1 MKSRRRLV
9 IAGAVV
15 LSAAAAVYW
24 FARDRQAPVKYVT
37 AAADRGDVSEVVGA
51 TGTLQAVLTVQV
63 GSQVSGTIQ
72 EMYVDFNTRV
82 EKNQVIARLDPSL
95 FEARLGQA
103 KANLAAARANAD
115 RARTTLEDARLKNE
129 RAKQLSQEQLLPQS
143 DLETAQTN
151 FASAASQVKA
161 ADAAST
167 QAAASVKLAE
177 VDLDNTVIRA
187 PISGVVISRSVDV
200 GQTVAASLQAPTLF
214 VIAND
219 LSRMQV
225 LASVDEADV
234 GRIKTGQEVTFRVD
248 SFPDRTFRGRVEQVR
263 LQPTVAQNVVTY
275 SAMISADN
283 PGQILM
289 PGMTATVT
297 VVSQERDDVVRV
309 PAAALR
315 FRPEGYEAGANRPG
329 GRRGDQAEA
338 SPGAAPAAASPVAL
352 SSPAPAPGQGRGGQ
366 GGPGRGG
373 RRRGGGG
380 FGEPATDGSVR
391 PALVFVMG
399 ADGKPEARR
408 VRIGLSDGQFVE
420 VADGLE
426 PGAQVIVGTEGVARA
441 GAPRPGASPSTNPF
455 NPQFQRR
462 QRG

>member
-1 MKSRRRLV
+1 MKSRGRLV
-9 IAGAVV
+9 IVGV
-15 LSAAAAVYW
+15 LVLVAAAGVYW
-24 FARDRQAPVKYVT
+24 FARTREAPVKYVT

-72 EMYVDFNTRV
+72 EMYVDFNSRV

-95 FEARLGQA
+95 FDARLGQA
-103 KANLAAARANAD
+103 KANAVAARANAD
-115 RARTTLEDARLKNE
+115 RARTALEDARLKNE
-129 RAKQLSQEQLLPQS
+129 RAKQLAKEELLPQS
-143 DLETAQTN
+143 DLETAQTT
-151 FASAASQVKA
+151 FDAAGASVKA
-161 ADAAST
+161 ADAAVT
-167 QAAASVKLAE
+167 QAVASVNQAQ
-177 VDLDNTVIRA
+177 VDLDHTVIRA

-219 LSRMQV
+219 LARMQV

-289 PGMTATVT
+289 PGMTATVS
-297 VVSQERDDVVRV
+297 VVSQEREDVVRI

-315 FRPEGYEAGANRPG
+315 FRPEGFEAGAGRPG
-329 GRRGDQAEA
+329 GRRNGQRADA
-338 SPGAAPAAASPVAL
+338 SPGAAAEAPAAAASPVAL
-352 SSPAPAPGQGRGGQ
+352 ASPAAVEGGEGRG
-366 GGPGRGG
+366 PGG
-373 RRRGGGG
+373 RRRGGAPGEAAADGG
-380 FGEPATDGSVR
+380 K

-399 ADGKPEARR
+399 ADGKPEPRR
-408 VRIGLSDGQFVE
+408 VRVGLSDGQFVE
-420 VADGLE
+420 VAEGLE
-426 PGAQVIVGTEGVARA
+426 PGAAVIVGTEGTARA